1 MIWVNYY
8 SLFCL
13 FGILAENDYE
23 CWRHFVLAS
32 RLLSKPLLTTDD
44 ILMADKFLLQFG
56 RRFEVIYG
64 KEAITPNMHMHGHLA
79 ECIFD
84 YGPIYVI
91 FLAFLIWEI

>member
-1 MIWVNYY
+1 MNVED
-8 SLFCL
+8 
-13 FGILAENDYE
+13 ILYWLQGYFLN
-23 CWRHFVLAS
+23 HS
-32 RLLSKPLLTTDD
+32 TDD

-91 FLAFLIWEI
+91 FLAFLI